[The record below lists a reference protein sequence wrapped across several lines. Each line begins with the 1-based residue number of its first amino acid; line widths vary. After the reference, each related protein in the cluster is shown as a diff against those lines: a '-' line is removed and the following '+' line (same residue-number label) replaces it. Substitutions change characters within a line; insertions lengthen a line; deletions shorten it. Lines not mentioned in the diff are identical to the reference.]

1 MQRDA
6 LAAILPYG
14 GMPVGNAGCHESILR
29 TIGWTPLVRLN
40 HLAKG
45 LQAKVYVKVEASNPG
60 GSVKDRVALAMIA
73 EAESRGWLRPG
84 GSGVQPGALLRLARW
99 RYQRIGCH

>member
-14 GMPVGNAGCHESILR
+14 GMPVGNAGSHETILR

-40 HLAKG
+40 NVAKG
-45 LQAKVYVKVEASNPG
+45 VAPKVMAKVEAGNPG

-73 EAESRGWLRPG
+73 QAEAEGWL
-84 GSGVQPGALLRLARW
+84 
-99 RYQRIGCH
+99 